1 MQLQLQITQMQSI
14 QTPTAG
20 QTPCVYPYS
29 LITTQPNISYV
40 HLYFSFFNSDG
51 TRQRLSYIYIS
62 IYARKI
68 YLYRIKYSF
77 RQIIFCMFCVYMY
90 LQSEPPTKMDNSRNV
105 LLFFIA

>member
-1 MQLQLQITQMQSI
+1 MQLQLRITQMQSI

-68 YLYRIKYSF
+68 YLYRIKYPF
-77 RQIIFCMFCVYMY
+77 R
-90 LQSEPPTKMDNSRNV
+90 
-105 LLFFIA
+105 